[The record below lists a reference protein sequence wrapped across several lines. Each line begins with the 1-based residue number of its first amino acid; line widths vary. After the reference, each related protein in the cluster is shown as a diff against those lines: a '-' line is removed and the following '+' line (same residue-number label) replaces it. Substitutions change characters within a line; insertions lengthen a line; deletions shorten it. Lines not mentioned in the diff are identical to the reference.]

1 MSDGSSLDC
10 SVLVLN
16 RFYMAIRVIDVRR
29 AMTLLYRGC
38 AEVITIEDDQ
48 YTNYDFENWS
58 ELSELQALEKQP
70 GEDYIKTPT
79 RELQVPRIVRL
90 VFYDRV
96 PKSTVRF
103 NRKTLFA
110 RDGYRCQYCG
120 QTRPMSQL
128 SLDHVCPRS
137 QGGRTTWEN
146 VVCSCTTCNSRKGGR
161 TPVQAGMKLL
171 TVPVR
176 PTANPGIAVTL
187 KDPRYHSWKTFLS
200 TAGSTS

>member
-1 MSDGSSLDC
+1 MIDVSALDC

-16 RFYMAIRVIDVRR
+16 RFYMAVRVVDVRR

-48 YTNYDFENWS
+48 YCNYDFESWC
-58 ELSELQALEKQP
+58 ELSELKSLEKQD
-70 GEDYIKTPT
+70 GEDYLRTPT

-90 VFYDRV
+90 VLFDRL

-120 QTRPMSQL
+120 QTKPMSQL
-128 SLDHVCPRS
+128 SLDHVTPRS
-137 QGGRTTWEN
+137 QGGKTTWEN
-146 VVCSCTTCNSRKGGR
+146 VVCSCLGCNSRKGGR
-161 TPVQAGMKLL
+161 TPAEANMRLL
-171 TVPVR
+171 TTPIR
-176 PTANPGIAVTL
+176 PNTNPGIAVTL
-187 KDPRYHSWKTFLS
+187 KDPRYETWKTFLTAN
-200 TAGSTS
+200 TAG

>member
-1 MSDGSSLDC
+1 MSESTSLDC

-16 RFYMAIRVIDVRR
+16 RFYMAIRVVDVRR

-48 YTNYDFENWS
+48 YTNYDFENWC

-79 RELQVPRIVRL
+79 RDLLVPRIVRL
-90 VFYDRV
+90 VLYDRI

-128 SLDHVCPRS
+128 SLDHVLPRS

-146 VVCSCTTCNSRKGGR
+146 VVCSCTACNGKKGGR
-161 TPVQAGMKLL
+161 TPLQAGMRLL
-171 TVPVR
+171 SEPVR
-176 PTANPGIAVTL
+176 PTASPGIAVTL
-187 KDPRYHSWKTFLS
+187 KDPRYESWKTFLS
-200 TAGSTS
+200 SAGRAS